1 MLCCLLLGYIFS
13 LSPFFRNSFVIPF
26 YLLFTLAPYDGTLV
40 PGKNQKASCDGY
52 SSLHQDV
59 GAIAGLEIEKVDGYA
74 KGYGYAVG
82 VMTGGANHAWN
93 VVNLDGR

>member
-1 MLCCLLLGYIFS
+1 
-13 LSPFFRNSFVIPF
+13 
-26 YLLFTLAPYDGTLV
+26 LAPCCGTLV
-40 PGKNQKASCDGY
+40 PEENQKACCDGY
-52 SSLHQDV
+52 SSLLQEV
-59 GAIAGLEIEKVDGYA
+59 GAIAGLEIEKVEGYA